1 MALKKLVTNS
11 LSDDAV
17 TAAKIENAI
26 NTTLEFVVPAG
37 GIIMW
42 SGNTAPSGWVL
53 CDNSAAAQAAGAPDL
68 RDRFVVGAGSTYNV
82 NATGGSA
89 DAIVVSHTHGSGTL
103 SAADHTHDFKASN
116 RAGDED
122 AWSNTNKAFVGDL
135 DNNAFTQSGTNKIF
149 GSGSLSVSGSTA
161 SQGSSAT
168 NANLPPYYALC
179 YIMKT

>member
-11 LSDDAV
+11 LNDDAV

-68 RDRFVVGAGSTYNV
+68 RDRFVVGAGSTYSI

-89 DAIVVSHTHGSGTL
+89 NAVLIAHSHTITDPGHDHTMEYTNTDSNDGRSEESGNGGVSGT
-103 SAADHTHDFKASN
+103 HTTSSEQT
-116 RAGDED
+116 GI
-122 AWSNTNKAFVGDL
+122 T
-135 DNNAFTQSGTNKIF
+135 GTNTTGINAA
-149 GSGSLSVSGSTA
+149 GTTA
-161 SQGSSAT
+161 NSQTGT
-168 NANLPPYYALC
+168 NANLPPYFALA
-179 YIMKT
+179 YIMKLP

>member
-17 TAAKIENAI
+17 TGAKLSNDMVGGITPI
-26 NTTLEFVVPAG
+26 G
-37 GIIMW
+37 GIILW
-42 SGNTAPSGWVL
+42 SGSTGSIPSGWAL
-53 CDNSAAAQAAGAPDL
+53 CDGNNGTPDL
-68 RDRFVVGAGSTYNV
+68 RNKFIVGAGSTYNV

-89 DAIVVSHTHGSGTL
+89 DATLVSHTHGSGTL
-103 SAADHTHDFKASN
+103 TAADHTHSFKASN

-135 DNNAFTQSGTNKIF
+135 DNASFTQSGTNKIF

-161 SQGSSAT
+161 SQGSSGT
-168 NANLPPYYALC
+168 NANLPPYLALA
-179 YIMKT
+179 YIMRTA